1 MARTA
6 PPPPFLAFQSGWKE
20 KKIRISDKNCA
31 SPGKLNKVFMRKRGV
46 PKARHLTSGWV
57 MKGLATSQ
65 RCRQN
70 ARGWGQ
76 PLVSGSFVRAYV
88 KSICHV
94 SAGSQTHIS
103 FPKKKKK
110 KAPGTGSAKGNVSM
124 TRMKWTSIGV
134 FFLLL
139 RLTISIE

>member
-1 MARTA
+1 MPRTA
-6 PPPPFLAFQSGWKE
+6 PPPPPFLAFQSGWKE
-20 KKIRISDKNCA
+20 KKCISDENCA
-31 SPGKLNKVFMRKRGV
+31 SPGKLNKVFVRKRGV
-46 PKARHLTSGWV
+46 PKASHLTSGWA

-65 RCRQN
+65 RGRHN

-76 PLVSGSFVRAYV
+76 PLVSGSFVKAHV

-103 FPKKKKK
+103 FPKKKK
-110 KAPGTGSAKGNVSM
+110 APGAGPAKGNVCM
-124 TRMKWTSIGV
+124 TRMKWASIGG

-139 RLTISIE
+139 KLSISIE

>member
-46 PKARHLTSGWV
+46 PKAGHLTSGWV

-103 FPKKKKK
+103 FPKKKKSSWYRLSK
-110 KAPGTGSAKGNVSM
+110 RERLHDQNEM
-124 TRMKWTSIGV
+124 DIHWV